1 MTSASAAR
9 RAVTSVVVCCV
20 LAATAAAQSWNDART
35 RALVERATARR
46 TAQIADSALVAYS
59 ATANGY
65 VTFLGQI
72 GEGMHLPPKV
82 IRTDQLALKVYWR
95 APGLSKQVIIGRRDT
110 LLLPTDI
117 QYHMDHLGVVQG
129 NLPNVIRL
137 GEGDEV
143 KDVPHPLSAAG
154 LMLYDFAITDS
165 LTLRAADRT
174 VRVYEVQVRPKDE
187 DQARVVGAVYLEM
200 SSAQVV
206 RMTLSFTRAAYLDS
220 QLEDISIVL
229 ENALVEGRFWLPHR
243 QELELRRSGT
253 WLKFPARGIIR
264 GRWEICCYVVNVAVP
279 RQAFAG
285 PEIVSDPPREL
296 AAYKFP
302 GKILDS
308 LPADAA
314 VATDADVAR
323 VQEEAR
329 EMIAASALET
339 RAGASLYARRLSDFA
354 RVNRVEGLALG
365 AGGAWQPAPSL
376 GVALLARYGLADDA
390 AKAALAV
397 RWTLPHERWFEPYV
411 ERSYHDAGD
420 VEERSLVVNSLSS
433 QEYGSDFTDP
443 FDVRAAGL
451 KLGLGAWHRVR
462 FTLAGSYE
470 DQSALAVHAVPFNG
484 AYGPTLPAWPLR
496 EWLGEIRAEREWVL
510 DAVSSLRVDATIS
523 GGWITQLDT
532 SVSPNASRFARAF
545 AEALLSRAIGA
556 DRLVSR
562 TTLGFVSPSAAP
574 AQDQVLL
581 GGPIT
586 GPGYAYHQFAAAFG
600 ASQHLEWRLP
610 VPFWSLPIG
619 AFGRTPA
626 SFTLAPYAH
635 VVYVDRSASFVARAE
650 GWYPSAGLGAS
661 FFFDLL
667 RVDIA
672 RGFRAGTWYFG
683 VDLAHD
689 LWSVL

>member
-1 MTSASAAR
+1 M
-9 RAVTSVVVCCV
+9 TSVVVCCV

-264 GRWEICCYVVNVAVP
+264 GRWEICCYAVNVAVP

-376 GVALLARYGLADDA
+376 GVALLARYGLADHA

-397 RWTLPHERWFEPYV
+397 RWTLPHERWFEP
-411 ERSYHDAGD
+411 
-420 VEERSLVVNSLSS
+420 
-433 QEYGSDFTDP
+433 
-443 FDVRAAGL
+443 
-451 KLGLGAWHRVR
+451 
-462 FTLAGSYE
+462 
-470 DQSALAVHAVPFNG
+470 
-484 AYGPTLPAWPLR
+484 
-496 EWLGEIRAEREWVL
+496 
-510 DAVSSLRVDATIS
+510 
-523 GGWITQLDT
+523 
-532 SVSPNASRFARAF
+532 
-545 AEALLSRAIGA
+545 
-556 DRLVSR
+556 
-562 TTLGFVSPSAAP
+562 
-574 AQDQVLL
+574 
-581 GGPIT
+581 
-586 GPGYAYHQFAAAFG
+586 
-600 ASQHLEWRLP
+600 
-610 VPFWSLPIG
+610 
-619 AFGRTPA
+619 
-626 SFTLAPYAH
+626 
-635 VVYVDRSASFVARAE
+635 
-650 GWYPSAGLGAS
+650 
-661 FFFDLL
+661 
-667 RVDIA
+667 
-672 RGFRAGTWYFG
+672 
-683 VDLAHD
+683 
-689 LWSVL
+689 